1 MGPDESERCVV
12 ADGSGGRYSGGDL
25 SPVAG
30 QARAHRSHMVPNGSV
45 APWSPVVNAPV
56 KTMLIKWDI
65 LFSGE
70 DLTNV
75 NPAPQHDLID
85 VRLSLIHRNKV
96 NLDQSYANDWCDP
109 ER

>member
-1 MGPDESERCVV
+1 
-12 ADGSGGRYSGGDL
+12 
-25 SPVAG
+25 
-30 QARAHRSHMVPNGSV
+30 
-45 APWSPVVNAPV
+45 
-56 KTMLIKWDI
+56 MLIKWDI
-65 LFSGE
+65 LCSGE